1 VKSPRALLVD
11 PNDPKSFSARAR
23 ARRWDRFRSA
33 FPDLSEMRVLDLG
46 GTPEYWRSAPV
57 QPGSVTVV
65 NLSTAP
71 ADEPWIT
78 SVKGDAC
85 EYAETGF
92 DLVVS
97 NSLLE
102 HLGGPARRQ
111 VFADTVL
118 GAAPRHWVQTPYRYF
133 PVEPHWLF
141 PGFQW
146 LPVSARVAVT
156 RHWRYGHRYEP
167 DKTRALDL
175 VLEVEL
181 VTATEM
187 RHLFPGAELWYER
200 AGGLVKSLVSIRA

>member
-1 VKSPRALLVD
+1 
-11 PNDPKSFSARAR
+11 
-23 ARRWDRFRSA
+23 
-33 FPDLSEMRVLDLG
+33 M
-46 GTPEYWRSAPV
+46 
-57 QPGSVTVV
+57 QPASVTVV
-65 NLSTAP
+65 NLATAS

-78 SVKGDAC
+78 QVTGDAC
-85 EYAETGF
+85 AFAETGF

-111 VFADTVL
+111 VFAETVL

-156 RHWRYGHRYEP
+156 RHWRYGHRHEP
-167 DKTRALDL
+167 DRDRALDL

-181 VTATEM
+181 VSATEM
-187 RHLFPGAELWYER
+187 RHLFPGATLWYER
-200 AGGLVKSLVSIRA
+200 AGGLVKSLVSIR